1 MHVEFRIFHI
11 WHTITEKGLVI
22 TMEKF
27 RPTKEEKDIISM
39 RISKELLK
47 EVDLLATQND
57 LSRNEFIVQSIQFAI
72 KNMDCD

>member
-1 MHVEFRIFHI
+1 
-11 WHTITEKGLVI
+11 
-22 TMEKF
+22 MEKF

-47 EVDLLATQND
+47 EVDLLDTQND